1 MRALVVVAA
10 ALVACSHSP
19 AAGTERGPCK
29 SDHSCDSGLVCLSD
43 LCVRPAP
50 ADCGPVAE
58 ALASAKLGN
67 YATPA
72 ERAPVIAEMRAACTK
87 ERLSTYDAKCLT
99 AARSR
104 FEMSRCPHPLLPE
117 LIALAKDKGGCK
129 SV

>member
-19 AAGTERGPCK
+19 AAGPGRGPCK
-29 SDHSCDSGLVCLSD
+29 SDPRCAGGLIGLSD
-43 LCVRPAP
+43 LCGPPPP

-87 ERLSTYDAKCLT
+87 ERLSTYDAKCL
-99 AARSR
+99 
-104 FEMSRCPHPLLPE
+104 
-117 LIALAKDKGGCK
+117 
-129 SV
+129 